1 MPQDIDD
8 NWYCLIE
15 ELDRGNVIPIV
26 GPELLMVP
34 DATNGGMAL
43 LYDLVARELGAR
55 YNSQVEPPVSGIW
68 SLHACVAAIVA
79 AGQNPDKV
87 RRATAKT
94 LDVLTTD
101 CPLPPA
107 LAALAAIDA
116 FDLYVSLS
124 CDSLL
129 LRCLQ
134 APNVDPLA
142 ESFAFGIRSDTNGH
156 PLDIPVR
163 PRGKKICY
171 QLLGSAENLLDFA
184 IHEGDVLEYLYRL
197 QSEQT
202 RSIKNLLGRL
212 RSSNLLFIGCHL
224 SDWFGRSLLRV
235 VNEDPLF
242 SKAKQEFMTDFEG
255 DTSLSTFVSR
265 FSPNSLVFPGGPTEF
280 VRELAERWQKWRL
293 AHPQPDKKPQPAAA
307 AGAVASATEGP
318 QIFISYAS
326 QNADAARA
334 IADRLLQLGA
344 GDVWL
349 DKKKLRGGEDWSSQL
364 DQAIA
369 GCDYFLP
376 LLSSEADQ
384 RREGVFWEEWGTALE
399 RARMVADTFILPTLI
414 DASPDNFKAYQRIG
428 KQLGT
433 ERFWTLHLLTAP
445 SGVFDAKSESDL
457 VDCFARFRRH

>member
-1 MPQDIDD
+1 MTQDIDD

-26 GPELLMVP
+26 GPELLLVP
-34 DATNGGMAL
+34 DATSGGMAL

-55 YNSQVEPPVSGIW
+55 YSSPPDQKFSGIW

-79 AGQNPDKV
+79 TGQNPDKV

-94 LDVLTTD
+94 IDALTTG

-107 LAALAAIDA
+107 LQTLAAIDA

-134 APNVDPLA
+134 EPNVDPLA

-163 PRGKKICY
+163 PRGKKTCY

-224 SDWFGRSLLRV
+224 SDWFGRSLLRL
-235 VNEDPLF
+235 VNEDPLL
-242 SKAKQEFMTDFEG
+242 SKVKQEFMTDFDG
-255 DTSLSTFVSR
+255 DNCLSTFVSR
-265 FSPNSLVFPGGPTEF
+265 FSPNSLVFPGEPNEF
-280 VRELAERWQKWRL
+280 IRELADRWQKWRL
-293 AHPQPDKKPQPAAA
+293 AHPQQDKKPQPVAA
-307 AGAVASATEGP
+307 VSATDGP

-334 IADRLLQLGA
+334 VADRLLQLGA

-349 DKKKLRGGEDWSSQL
+349 DKKKLRGGDDWSSQL

-384 RREGVFWEEWGTALE
+384 RREGVFWDEWGSALE
-399 RARMVADTFILPTLI
+399 RARRVADTFILPTLI
-414 DASPDNFKAYQRIG
+414 DASPDSRNSYQRIG

-433 ERFWTLHLLTAP
+433 ERFWTLHLLNAP
-445 SGVFDAKSESDL
+445 SGIFDAKSESDL
-457 VDCFARFRRH
+457 VDCFTSFRKH

>member
-1 MPQDIDD
+1 MTQDIDD

-26 GPELLMVP
+26 GPELLEVP
-34 DATNGGMAL
+34 DATNGGMAP
-43 LYDLVARELGAR
+43 LYDLVARELHAR
-55 YNSQVEPPVSGIW
+55 YLSGTDQSFSGVW
-68 SLHACVAAIVA
+68 GLHGCIAAIVA
-79 AGQNPDKV
+79 SGQNPDKV
-87 RRATAKT
+87 RRTTAKT
-94 LDVLTTD
+94 LDALTAD

-107 LAALAAIDA
+107 LQALAAIDA

-129 LRCLQ
+129 LRCLRE
-134 APNVDPLA
+134 PTVDPLA
-142 ESFAFGIRSDTNGH
+142 ESFAFAIRSDTNAH

-184 IHEGDVLEYLYRL
+184 IHEGDALEYLYRL

-224 SDWFGRSLLRV
+224 SDWFGRSLLRL
-235 VNEDPLF
+235 VNEDPLL

-255 DTSLSTFVSR
+255 DSSLSTFVSR
-265 FSPNSLVFPGGPTEF
+265 FSPNSLVFPGTPKEF
-280 VRELAERWQKWRL
+280 VRDLAERWQKWRL
-293 AHPQPDKKPQPAAA
+293 SHPQQDRKALPTAAVGANDSPQ
-307 AGAVASATEGP
+307 V
-318 QIFISYAS
+318 FISYAS
-326 QNADAARA
+326 ENADAARA

-349 DKKKLRGGEDWSSQL
+349 DKKKLRGGEDWSSKL

-384 RREGVFWEEWGTALE
+384 RREGVFWDEWGSALD
-399 RARMVADTFILPTLI
+399 RAHKVADTFILPTLI
-414 DASPDNFKAYQRIG
+414 DASPDSRNNYQRIG

-433 ERFWTLHLLTAP
+433 ERFWTLQLLNAP
-445 SGVFDAKSESDL
+445 FGSFDAKSESDL
-457 VDCFARFRRH
+457 VDCFTNFRGR